1 MTKPPGHTLSKT
13 SSSPLISGM
22 APEAQ
27 GPAWVTRLM
36 MMMMAETVAAMGWPK
51 QEHTS
56 GFKDNVVTGGI
67 SCSEEVHIPEYS
79 QWELK

>member
-1 MTKPPGHTLSKT
+1 MGHTIDDDDDGRD
-13 SSSPLISGM
+13 SS
-22 APEAQ
+22 
-27 GPAWVTRLM
+27 
-36 MMMMAETVAAMGWPK
+36 AMGWPK

-56 GFKDNVVTGGI
+56 ALKDNVVTGGI